1 MTRARA
7 RRLAIALW
15 IAMAV
20 VVWNGLYDLRI
31 TLGVRDYLMKQALH
45 DAGRGPAVT
54 IAEAMHATVRDAV
67 TVASL
72 WAAII
77 LGAGLVDG
85 AMLSARR
92 LGARHRPASEPA
104 NRGPCPAHVD
114 VADPRHRHDPLIH
127 DWNPRA
133 SRRAAP

>member
-1 MTRARA
+1 MTGARG

-54 IAEAMHATVRDAV
+54 ISDAMHDTVRDAV
-67 TVASL
+67 KVATL
-72 WAAII
+72 WSVII
-77 LGAGLVDG
+77 LGAGLGSVT
-85 AMLSARR
+85 MVSRAR
-92 LGARHRPASEPA
+92 
-104 NRGPCPAHVD
+104 
-114 VADPRHRHDPLIH
+114 
-127 DWNPRA
+127 
-133 SRRAAP
+133 

>member
-1 MTRARA
+1 MSRARA

-54 IAEAMHATVRDAV
+54 IADAMRDDEEGRRAGGVAVGRDHPCAGLGRRHADRCVHVDAV
-67 TVASL
+67 GMLTMATATCNVQL
-72 WAAII
+72 RKCVVFDAID
-77 LGAGLVDG
+77 L
-85 AMLSARR
+85 ARW
-92 LGARHRPASEPA
+92 
-104 NRGPCPAHVD
+104 HVG
-114 VADPRHRHDPLIH
+114 R
-127 DWNPRA
+127 WQ
-133 SRRAAP
+133 

>member
-1 MTRARA
+1 MRRTRA

-54 IAEAMHATVRDAV
+54 ISDAMHETVRDAV
-67 TVASL
+67 RVASL
-72 WAAII
+72 WSVIL
-77 LGAGLVDG
+77 LGAGLGSVT
-85 AMLSARR
+85 MVSRAR
-92 LGARHRPASEPA
+92 
-104 NRGPCPAHVD
+104 
-114 VADPRHRHDPLIH
+114 
-127 DWNPRA
+127 
-133 SRRAAP
+133 

>member
-1 MTRARA
+1 MSHARA

-54 IAEAMHATVRDAV
+54 ISDAMHETVRDAV
-67 TVASL
+67 KVATPL
-72 WAAII
+72 EPLIL
-77 LGAGLVDG
+77 LGAGLG
-85 AMLSARR
+85 YECTA
-92 LGARHRPASEPA
+92 
-104 NRGPCPAHVD
+104 
-114 VADPRHRHDPLIH
+114 
-127 DWNPRA
+127 W
-133 SRRAAP
+133 